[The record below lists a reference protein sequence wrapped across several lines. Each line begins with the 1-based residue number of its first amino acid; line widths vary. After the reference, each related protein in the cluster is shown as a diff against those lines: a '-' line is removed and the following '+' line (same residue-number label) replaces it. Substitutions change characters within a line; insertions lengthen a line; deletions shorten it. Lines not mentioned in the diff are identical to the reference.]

1 MGRPDCRAVA
11 GGMRASRQRELPH
24 EVLDAAE
31 ITARFPNF
39 RPQPA
44 DIALYEAKV
53 GFARLELAMR
63 AQL

>member
-1 MGRPDCRAVA
+1 MGRPDGR
-11 GGMRASRQRELPH
+11 RNASQPPTELPH
-24 EVLDAAE
+24 EVLDAVE

-53 GFARLELAMR
+53 GFARLGLAVR